1 MSPVKGDAGSLAA
14 RVGNLPPMPRT
25 AARVLRMINDVDAS
39 AEGMGHVIETDPALA
54 GAVLRLINSAL
65 FSLSQPVSALPQA
78 IVLLGFLRLRSLL
91 LATVAAG
98 LRDLIPPTAADAR
111 DVIWDHSVSTGLG
124 ARALAERL
132 GFSWFEEAFVCGL
145 MHDCGRLV
153 LLGQRPLDYQLLL
166 AKVAGLPGPEAER
179 ASMGVDHTEVGAM
192 LFRYW
197 NQAPQL
203 IEVAAS
209 HHMQGPITGENAHLL
224 AVVILANHLVN
235 PQSSDA
241 EVEFACGLLGIPL
254 GELRTLR
261 SDIPR
266 HVAEARRSLL
276 TL

>member
-1 MSPVKGDAGSLAA
+1 
-14 RVGNLPPMPRT
+14 MPRT
-25 AARVLRMINDVDAS
+25 AGRVLRMINDADAN
-39 AEGMGHVIETDPALA
+39 AESMGRVIETDPALA

-98 LRDLIPPTAADAR
+98 LRDLIPPSAAESR
-111 DVIWDHSVSTGLG
+111 DLIWDHSVSTGLG

-132 GFSWFEEAFVCGL
+132 GYSWYEEAFVGGL

-166 AKVAGLPGPEAER
+166 AKSAGLPGPAAER
-179 ASMGVDHTEVGAM
+179 ASMGVDHTEVGAA

-203 IEVAAS
+203 IDVAAS
-209 HHMQGPITGENAHLL
+209 HHVDGPITGENAHLVAIVVL
-224 AVVILANHLVN
+224 ADHLLN
-235 PQSSDA
+235 PHADEDDA
-241 EVEFACGLLGIPL
+241 EFACGLLGIPT
-254 GELRTLR
+254 GDIRKLRI
-261 SDIPR
+261 DIPR
-266 HVAEARRSLL
+266 QVAEARSSLL
-276 TL
+276 SM